1 MKRMHIKGF
10 NPQPDENPGTGQD
23 FFEQFTAK
31 KAEQAKKII
40 SGKYAP
46 SGSASGREFRTTL
59 ELQYEFREIISF
71 SESAIV
77 DAMNDLGF
85 ELDSLDGKPN
95 WVLYPLQERE

>member
-1 MKRMHIKGF
+1 MKRIRIKGF
-10 NPQPDENPGTGQD
+10 NTEPDETPGTGQD
-23 FFEQFTAK
+23 FFAK

-46 SGSASGREFRTTL
+46 TGSASGREFRTTL

-71 SESAIV
+71 PESAIV
-77 DAMNDLGF
+77 DAMNELGF

-95 WVLYPLQERE
+95 WVLYPFRERE